1 MLAVAAFCWTIAQV
15 QPEMTYAQSLR
26 QWREAREAELKAPN
40 GWLSV
45 AGLYWLQDG
54 GNRAGSDDSNPVR
67 LPDGYPRQFGIFARD
82 GDAVVF
88 HPAKDVFTSPGG
100 PSVALRSDAGGETP
114 DVLRF
119 RDLALTV
126 IRRGGRLAIRMRD
139 ANSRMRREFKGLQW
153 FPIRPEMRIEA
164 RWVAYDSPR
173 TIAISHVLDYVEQQ
187 QTLGY
192 AVFVLQGK
200 EYTLEPI
207 VEGHQLLYVFK
218 DLTAGKQTY
227 PAGRFLYSAMPVDGK
242 VILDFNQAH
251 NPPCAFTPYA
261 TCPLPPAQN
270 RLAVRIEAGELIY
283 KH

>member
-1 MLAVAAFCWTIAQV
+1 
-15 QPEMTYAQSLR
+15 MTYAQSLR